1 MYSVYKLNK
10 QGDNIQ
16 PWYTFSHFE
25 LVHYFMSS
33 LPACWP
39 AYRFLRRQ
47 VKVIWYPHLFKNFP
61 QFLVIHTVKGFSVVN
76 EAEVDVFLEFTCF
89 IYDPM
94 GVYNLIS
101 GSSAFP
107 KSSLYTGSSL
117 FTYYW
122 SLAWRILSTTL
133 LVWVQL
139 CGKFEHS
146 LALPFLG
153 IGMKTDLFQSYGHC
167 WLSFPNLLTHCM

>member
-1 MYSVYKLNK
+1 MVTIYSLDILFPN
-10 QGDNIQ
+10 
-16 PWYTFSHFE
+16 FE
-25 LVHYFMSS
+25 PVHYFLSS
-33 LPACWP
+33 QPACWP

-47 VKVIWYPHLFKNFP
+47 VKVVWYPRLFKNFP
-61 QFLVIHTVKGFSVVN
+61 QFFVIRTVKGFSVVN

-89 IYDPM
+89 IYDPTD
-94 GVYNLIS
+94 VYNLIS

-107 KSSLYTGSSL
+107 KSILYTGSSL
-117 FTYYW
+117 FTYCR

-153 IGMKTDLFQSYGHC
+153 IGMKTDIFQSYGHC
-167 WLSFPNLLTHCM
+167 WPSFPNLLTHCM